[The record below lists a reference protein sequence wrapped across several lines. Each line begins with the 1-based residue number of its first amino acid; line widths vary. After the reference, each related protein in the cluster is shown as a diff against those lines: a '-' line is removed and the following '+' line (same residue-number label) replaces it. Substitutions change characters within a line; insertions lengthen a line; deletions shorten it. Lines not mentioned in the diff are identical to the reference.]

1 MTDSLEV
8 KDDEDMKETSSRSG
22 KGYTSYHY
30 ENKDVFLCNVYQIIY
45 ASCFVPK
52 F

>member
-22 KGYTSYHY
+22 KGYTSYQF
-30 ENKDVFLCNVYQIIY
+30 ETKMCNCIPYIR
-45 ASCFVPK
+45 
-52 F
+52 